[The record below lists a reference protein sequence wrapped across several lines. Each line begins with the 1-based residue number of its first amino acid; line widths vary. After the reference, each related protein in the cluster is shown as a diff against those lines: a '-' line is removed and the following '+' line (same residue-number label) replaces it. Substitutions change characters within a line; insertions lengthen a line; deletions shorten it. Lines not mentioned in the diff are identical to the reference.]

1 MSRIAIALC
10 VRTAKDLYDR
20 WGAVIREVG
29 VQLD

>member
-1 MSRIAIALC
+1 MPPAEM

-20 WGAVIREVG
+20 WGAVIREIG